1 MHTALYWL
9 TNDLR
14 LDDNPALL
22 RAAKS
27 DRLIISYCL
36 DSRELHPHR
45 YHLSQ
50 LGNGRRQFLYQGLVD
65 LEKALSPLNQSIHL
79 CYGNTV
85 DELARLIQE
94 FDVGRLVCARQ
105 FGSDEQSVLKRLAIK
120 FPDLAIE
127 EIDNTTLFSTQTLPY
142 AIEDL
147 PNSFTPFR
155 KIAEKEAIAN
165 PLEKPLALPPS
176 IRPRDNTLAWSML
189 KPTAPID
196 KSIFHGG
203 MVHAEQH
210 LDQYFD
216 GKLPQHYKEVRNA
229 LDGFDNSTKFSPWL
243 NQGSLSA
250 RRLMKRLRHYENEVA
265 ANDSTY
271 WIFFELLWR
280 EYFQWLA
287 LKLGNDTFR
296 FGGTRQPKR
305 NPGCFYPERY
315 RRWCAGN
322 TPYPLV
328 NACMKQ
334 LLQTGYMSNR
344 GRQIVASCLINELG
358 MDWRYGAAWF
368 EHHLIDYNIGSNW
381 GNWQYIAGVGADPRG
396 GRHFNIAK
404 QTATYDP
411 EGDFVRQWSPQPV
424 QTQLD
429 SIGIDDWPLEQ

>member
-22 RAAKS
+22 RAASS
-27 DRLIISYCL
+27 DRLIIAYCL
-36 DSRELHPHR
+36 DTRELHPHR
-45 YHLSQ
+45 YHLAQ
-50 LGNGRRQFLYQGLVD
+50 LGNGRRQFLYEGLRDVESSLRD
-65 LEKALSPLNQSIHL
+65 LNQSL
-79 CYGNTV
+79 TFCYGKTTE
-85 DELARLIQE
+85 ELARLIHQH
-94 FDVGRLVCARQ
+94 DVGRLVCARQ
-105 FGSDEQSVLKRLAIK
+105 FGSDERQVLKQLSKR

-127 EIDNTTLFSTQTLPY
+127 EIDNTTLFSHQTLPY
-142 AIEDL
+142 AVGDL

-155 KIAEKEAIAN
+155 KVAEREAIAH
-165 PLEKPLALPPS
+165 PLPAPETLPLSPCNH
-176 IRPRDNTLAWSML
+176 DNQLAWSML
-189 KPTAPID
+189 KPTTSLKAPMFI
-196 KSIFHGG
+196 GG
-203 MVHAEQH
+203 AKAAQQH
-210 LDQYFD
+210 LEAYFS
-216 GKLPQHYKEVRNA
+216 GTLPQHYKEVRNA
-229 LDGFDNSTKFSPWL
+229 LDGFDNSSKFSAWL
-243 NQGSLSA
+243 NQGSLSS
-250 RRLMKRLRHYENEVA
+250 RRLYHRIRQYERDVVS
-265 ANDSTY
+265 NDSTY
-271 WIFFELLWR
+271 WLFFELLWR

-287 LKLGNDTFR
+287 HQLGNHIFR
-296 FGGTRQPKR
+296 YGGVRQPQR

-368 EHHLIDYNIGSNW
+368 EHHLLDFNIGSNW

-396 GRHFNIAK
+396 GRHFNISK
-404 QTATYDP
+404 QAATYDP
-411 EGDFVRQWSPQPV
+411 EGVFVNQWSPEAV
-424 QTQLD
+424 QSQLD

>member
-14 LDDNPALL
+14 LADNPALL
-22 RAAKS
+22 RAASS

-36 DSRELHPHR
+36 DTRELHPRR
-45 YHLSQ
+45 YHIAQ
-50 LGNGRRQFLYQGLVD
+50 LGNGRRQFLYEGLRELD
-65 LEKALSPLNQSIHL
+65 HNLAALGQSLHL
-79 CYGNTV
+79 CYGKTAE
-85 DELARLIQE
+85 ELGRLIE
-94 FDVGRLVCARQ
+94 DFHVGRLVCARQ
-105 FGSDEQSVLKRLAIK
+105 TGSDERAVLAKIKRR

-127 EIDNTTLFSTQTLPY
+127 EVDNTTLFSSQTLPY
-142 AIEDL
+142 RIEEL
-147 PNSFTPFR
+147 PNTFTPFR
-155 KIAEKEAIAN
+155 KTAEKEAIAN
-165 PLEKPLALPPS
+165 PLEAPNALPP
-176 IRPRDNTLAWSML
+176 RPEIPLSDLVWAML
-189 KPTAPID
+189 QPTSALENPMFKGGERAAQMHLEHYFSKDAPQ
-196 KSIFHGG
+196 S
-203 MVHAEQH
+203 
-210 LDQYFD
+210 
-216 GKLPQHYKEVRNA
+216 YKEVRNA
-229 LDGFDNSTKFSPWL
+229 LDGFENSTKFSPWL

-250 RRLMKRLRHYENEVA
+250 RQVLHRLRRYEREVLANE
-265 ANDSTY
+265 STY

-287 LKLGNDTFR
+287 LRLGSDLYR
-296 FGGTRQPKR
+296 FGGMRQPQR

-344 GRQIVASCLINELG
+344 GRQIVASCLIHELG

-368 EHHLIDYNIGSNW
+368 EHHLLDYNVGSNW

-396 GRHFNIAK
+396 GRHFNIEK
-404 QTATYDP
+404 QTFIYDP
-411 EGDFVRQWSPQPV
+411 AGAFVGRWSPQPV

-429 SIGIDDWPLEQ
+429 SIGIDDWPLTQ